1 MSIDNMKIHIRGKRG
16 LSGSVYISGA
26 KNAALP
32 ELAATI
38 LGSSGVDLYG
48 APLVEDV
55 RVMIEALRNLGAC
68 TSVDSNRIGIK
79 IPDIKSALVPRE
91 IVQTSRAS
99 ILMLGPLLARHGY
112 AKISRPG
119 GCAIGERKIDFHLEG
134 LCLMGAQ
141 IAEDKD
147 YITGRVDT
155 RLKAIR
161 YRFPGKSVTGTENL
175 LMAAVLADGTTVLE
189 NCALEPEVGDLA
201 DLLTQMGA
209 DIQGKDTETLVIKG
223 KTSLSG
229 AEHWVIP
236 DRIEMGT
243 YVIAGGFAGNE
254 IVVENARPEFI
265 GHLLDILRGMGVKIE
280 NLGDRLKVSS
290 DGRLYPVDVQTEP
303 FPGFATD
310 LQAQL
315 TTLLTQAEGISRITE
330 TIFDNRFRHTVEL
343 KKMGADITIDKNT
356 AVIRGKT
363 SLFGREIAAT
373 DLRASAALVLGG
385 LIAEGETVVDNAYQL
400 LRGYE
405 NMPQKLE
412 QLGAEVRLVGDGH
425 G

>member
-1 MSIDNMKIHIRGKRG
+1 
-16 LSGSVYISGA
+16 
-26 KNAALP
+26 
-32 ELAATI
+32 
-38 LGSSGVDLYG
+38 
-48 APLVEDV
+48 
-55 RVMIEALRNLGAC
+55 
-68 TSVDSNRIGIK
+68 
-79 IPDIKSALVPRE
+79 
-91 IVQTSRAS
+91 
-99 ILMLGPLLARHGY
+99 LARHGH
-112 AKISRPG
+112 ARISRPG

-134 LCLMGAQ
+134 LCQMGAQ
-141 IAEDKD
+141 IVEDKD
-147 YITGRVDT
+147 HISGRVDT
-155 RLKAIR
+155 RLRAIHF
-161 YRFPGKSVTGTENL
+161 RFAGKSVTGTENL

-189 NCALEPEVGDLA
+189 NCALEPEVGDLI
-201 DLLTQMGA
+201 DLLARMGA
-209 DIQGKDTETLVIKG
+209 DIQGKGTGTLVVKG

-265 GHLLDILRGMGVKIE
+265 GHLLDILKRVGVKIE
-280 NLGDRLKVSS
+280 TSGDSIRVSS
-290 DGRLYPVDVQTEP
+290 GGRLYPVDVETEP

-315 TTLLTQAEGISRITE
+315 TTLLTQAEGVSRITE
-330 TIFDNRFRHTVEL
+330 TIFDNRFKHTVEL
-343 KKMGADITIDKNT
+343 QKMGADIIIDRNT

-363 SLFGREIAAT
+363 ALTGREIAAT

-385 LIAEGETVVDNAYQL
+385 LIADGETVVDNAYQL

-412 QLGAEVRLVGDGH
+412 QLGAEVRLVGGSH